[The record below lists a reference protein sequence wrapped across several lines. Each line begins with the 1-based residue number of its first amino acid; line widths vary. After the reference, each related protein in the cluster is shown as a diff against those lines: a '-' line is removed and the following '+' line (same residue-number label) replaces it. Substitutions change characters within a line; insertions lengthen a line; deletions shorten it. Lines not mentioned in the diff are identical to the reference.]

1 MTNKYIAERREERAR
16 MMRIRKE
23 RQALKTKRT
32 VATAVAVVLVT
43 ACIAC
48 ICVIGVTVTN
58 NMLPAS
64 HTVAATE
71 VTKLGMISADTGMD
85 TATQASSQD
94 TTTTQHSSASGSALH
109 FYGQGSTAEGYGWT
123 YSADNDIVKVDCRY
137 DFSTHSYDFIVT
149 GKAAGTANVI
159 LYYSVDDNNQVSI
172 PITVSVDSN
181 LNIKQI

>member
-1 MTNKYIAERREERAR
+1 MTNKYIADRREERAR

-32 VATAVAVVLVT
+32 IATVVAIVLVA
-43 ACIAC
+43 ACVAC
-48 ICVIGVTVTN
+48 VCVIGVTVTN
-58 NMLPAS
+58 NLLPAS
-64 HTVAATE
+64 HTAAAAE

-94 TTTTQHSSASGSALH
+94 TTARQPAASGSALH
-109 FYGQGSTAEGYGWT
+109 FYGQGSTTEGYGWT
-123 YSADNDIVKVDCRY
+123 YSADNDIVKVDCNYNFGTHNY
-137 DFSTHSYDFIVT
+137 DLVVT

-181 LNIKQI
+181 LNITQI